1 MFKQRDTV
9 ACVQMCESGAQTSW
23 LIASDYMNFIL
34 KMPREIIE
42 GSIAVTRTTIT
53 RNKAA

>member
-1 MFKQRDTV
+1 MFKQRDPV
-9 ACVQMCESGAQTSW
+9 ACVQTCESGAQTSW
-23 LIASDYMNFIL
+23 LMVSDYMNFIL

-42 GSIAVTRTTIT
+42 GSRAIT